1 MLARRANKTQSRS
14 RRERPTLPRELVAEE
29 GLHGLPT
36 VGGAVEVHLHPPHLV
51 ASLLR
56 EKGHKVL
63 TAYDAVQG
71 LMQAKR
77 TPPVDAI
84 VLDINMPGGSGE
96 DTLKKIK
103 MSTRTSNIP
112 VIILSGSI
120 DSQGQERVRSLGAD
134 AVLSKP
140 LVPAELFEALTKAL

>member
-1 MLARRANKTQSRS
+1 MATV
-14 RRERPTLPRELVAEE
+14 LV
-29 GLHGLPT
+29 
-36 VGGAVEVHLHPPHLV
+36 VDDDRVVSHLV
-51 ASLLR
+51 STLLR
-56 EKGHKVL
+56 EKGHKVV

-96 DTLKKIK
+96 DTLKKLK
-103 MSTRTSNIP
+103 MSTRTSDIP

-120 DSQGQERVRSLGAD
+120 DAQGQERVRSNGAA

-140 LVPAELFEALTKAL
+140 LVPEDLFLALAAAL

>member
-1 MLARRANKTQSRS
+1 VATV
-14 RRERPTLPRELVAEE
+14 LVVDDDRVISAI
-29 GLHGLPT
+29 
-36 VGGAVEVHLHPPHLV
+36 VV
-51 ASLLR
+51 SLLR
-56 EKGHKVL
+56 GKGHKTL

-77 TPPVDAI
+77 MPPVDAI

-96 DTLKKIK
+96 DTLKKLKNI
-103 MSTRTSNIP
+103 TTTQDIP

-120 DSQGQERVRSLGAD
+120 DAKGQERVRALGAA

-140 LVPAELFEALTKAL
+140 VVPEELLAALDAAL

>member
-1 MLARRANKTQSRS
+1 MA
-14 RRERPTLPRELVAEE
+14 
-29 GLHGLPT
+29 T
-36 VGGAVEVHLHPPHLV
+36 VLIVDDDRVLSHLV

-56 EKGHKVL
+56 EKGHKVI
-63 TAYDAVQG
+63 AAFDAVQG

-84 VLDINMPGGSGE
+84 VLDVNMPGGSGE
-96 DTLKKIK
+96 ETPRKPKT
-103 MSTRTSNIP
+103 MSRTSDIP

-120 DSQGQERVRSLGAD
+120 DAKGQERVRELGAA

-140 LVPAELFEALTKAL
+140 VVPEELIQALDAAL

>member
-1 MLARRANKTQSRS
+1 MATV
-14 RRERPTLPRELVAEE
+14 LV
-29 GLHGLPT
+29 
-36 VGGAVEVHLHPPHLV
+36 VDDDRVVSHLV
-51 ASLLR
+51 TSLLR

-120 DSQGQERVRSLGAD
+120 DSQGQ
-134 AVLSKP
+134 
-140 LVPAELFEALTKAL
+140 

>member
-1 MLARRANKTQSRS
+1 MATV
-14 RRERPTLPRELVAEE
+14 LVVDDDRV
-29 GLHGLPT
+29 LS
-36 VGGAVEVHLHPPHLV
+36 HLV
-51 ASLLR
+51 TSLLR
-56 EKGHKVL
+56 EKGYKVL

-96 DTLKKIK
+96 DTLRKIK
-103 MSTRTSNIP
+103 MSTRTSDIP

-120 DSQGQERVRSLGAD
+120 DSKGQERVRSLGAE

-140 LVPAELFEALTKAL
+140 LVPEELFEALGKAL